1 MTRVDQ
7 FGLPLGPVTPASVE
21 HFDSALRNAL
31 LFQGDPLGDLEQ
43 ALAADPGLTMAYVLK
58 ALMTGLSTERSQVAA
73 ASGTVATARGR
84 GADNSARAAGHLAA
98 VGAWL
103 CGEFAAACILWEDLL
118 IAHPNDAVA
127 MYAAHQ
133 ADFFLGQSTE
143 LRDRVARRLP
153 SLERGSRLES
163 HYLGMYAFGLEE
175 MGDYD
180 RALAVGVRALEVEP
194 ADAWAIHAV
203 AHVHE
208 MTNQI
213 DAGERWLHSRAA
225 DLIGSYLAVHLSWHR
240 ALYSADQQRWDRV
253 LEIYDAAIF
262 RPPVGAVMELLDA
275 SSLLWRLELQDV
287 DVGERWLQLADAWE
301 PRIEEAWYAF
311 NDYHAMMAF
320 AGARRFDLAERLLAT
335 LRTTAETASDNGKV
349 TRAVG
354 LPVAEALLAYA
365 QTRYRDAVRLL
376 EPVRT
381 RLLGAGGSH
390 AQRDVIAQT
399 LLAAADKGGDFAR
412 ARALLHERL
421 ALRPASLLNQRW
433 MQRVAAR
440 GEGTTRGQERGQ

>member
-1 MTRVDQ
+1 MTRIDQ
-7 FGLPLGPVTPASVE
+7 FGLALGPVTPTSVE
-21 HFDSALRNAL
+21 HFDAALRNAL
-31 LFQGDPLGDLEQ
+31 LFQGDPLGDLDR
-43 ALAADPGLTMAYVLK
+43 ALAADRGLTMGYVLK
-58 ALMTGLSTERSQVAA
+58 ALIAGLSTERPQVTA
-73 ASGTVATARGR
+73 ASSTLATARR
-84 GADNSARAAGHLAA
+84 SGADTSARAAGHLAA
-98 VGAWL
+98 VEAWL
-103 CGEFAAACILWEDLL
+103 RGEFAAACIAWEDLL
-118 IAHPNDAVA
+118 TLHPNDAVA

-133 ADFFLGQSTE
+133 ADFFLGQSSE

-153 SLERGSRLES
+153 SIERRSSLES

-180 RALAVGVRALEVEP
+180 RALAVGARALEVERT
-194 ADAWAIHAV
+194 DAWAIHAV

-208 MTNQI
+208 MTNQT

-225 DLIGSYLAVHLSWHR
+225 DWSPSYLAVHLSWHR

-262 RPPVGAVMELLDA
+262 RPASGAVMELLDA

-287 DVGERWLQLADAWE
+287 DVGERWQRLAEAWE

-335 LRTTAETASDNGKV
+335 LRATAGSVSDNGSV
-349 TRAVG
+349 TAAVG
-354 LPVAEALLAYA
+354 LPVAQALLAYA
-365 QTRYRDAVRLL
+365 QTRYGDAVRLL

-381 RLLGAGGSH
+381 RLLRAGGSH

-399 LLAAADKGGDFAR
+399 LLAAADKGGDLAR

-421 ALRPASLLNQRW
+421 ALRPNSPLNQGW

-440 GEGTTRGQERGQ
+440 VESTIRSQ